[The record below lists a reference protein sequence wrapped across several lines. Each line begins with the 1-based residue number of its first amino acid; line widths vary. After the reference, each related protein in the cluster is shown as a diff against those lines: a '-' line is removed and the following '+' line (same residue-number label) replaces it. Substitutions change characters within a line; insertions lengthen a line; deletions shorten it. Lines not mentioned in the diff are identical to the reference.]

1 MLSSQR
7 CHALTSQRLVV
18 LVSKYWM
25 NPVLAPLYLVTAV
38 PKCCI
43 DETPCAAMARL
54 LYLDGNTH
62 QLKQPHSIPIKLH
75 RVVGICPGVHPCLSM
90 QAAFL
95 DLRLADTL
103 GQLLGRLVPVLGQGA
118 DAGSLCTMVL
128 EAILTLQ
135 DPESCLNPMAPAAQ
149 RVPDETPTPAEVA
162 FSHLQHAFSTLA
174 VKLC

>member
-1 MLSSQR
+1 
-7 CHALTSQRLVV
+7 
-18 LVSKYWM
+18 
-25 NPVLAPLYLVTAV
+25 
-38 PKCCI
+38 
-43 DETPCAAMARL
+43 
-54 LYLDGNTH
+54 
-62 QLKQPHSIPIKLH
+62 
-75 RVVGICPGVHPCLSM
+75 M

-149 RVPDETPTPAEVA
+149 RVPDETPTPAEVGFLSPSA
-162 FSHLQHAFSTLA
+162 CILCVCCEAVQRHALLLSA
-174 VKLC
+174 